1 MNIAVLFAR
10 SDSIYKGIPGCDVFD
25 IDRDALTFSGGMPVI
40 AHPPCRSWGRLAH
53 MAKPRPGERE
63 LAPWAVDQI
72 RKWGGVLEHPVS
84 SRLWKEKPL
93 PGPGERDE
101 FGGFSIVVP
110 QFWFGHRCEK
120 MTYLYICGMEPRDLP
135 EIGFRLGE
143 PEYVIMKSR
152 NNYRRKK
159 VVDKP
164 EREKTPEPFA
174 HFLIDIASQCRPQEV
189 RAA

>member
-1 MNIAVLFAR
+1 MIAVLFAR

-72 RKWGGVLEHPVS
+72 RKWGGVLEHPVT

-93 PGPGERDE
+93 PGPGERDQ

-110 QFWFGHRCEK
+110 QYWFGHRCEK
-120 MTYLYICGMEPRDLP
+120 MTSLYICGIEPSELP
-135 EIGFRLGE
+135 EIGFKLGE

-152 NNYRRKK
+152 NNHHRKK

-174 HFLIDIASQCRPQEV
+174 HFLIDIARQCRPQEV
-189 RAA
+189 KAA